1 MSGGETPE
9 FGPYDLLN
17 CYANG
22 VFPMAD
28 SRDDP
33 NTFFVDPK
41 MRGILPLGRLRI
53 SKSLAKTVRS
63 QRFDIKTDTCFM
75 DVVKACAAPRPG
87 HPDTWINQTIL
98 GLYEELFALGH
109 AHSVECWQGGK
120 LVGGLYGV
128 SLAGAFFGESM
139 FSHASNASKVALVHL
154 DGRLRAGGFTLL
166 DTQFITDHL
175 RSLGAIEIPRAD
187 YHERLNAALELE
199 GNFNPEKFENS
210 DYSKSVGPSST
221 TDGGGTIQSITQIS

>member
-1 MSGGETPE
+1 MTDGGAPE

-17 CYANG
+17 CYASG

-33 NTFFVDPK
+33 NTFLVDPE
-41 MRGILPLGRLRI
+41 MRGVLPLGGLRI

-63 QRFDIKTDTCFM
+63 QRFEIKTDTCFM
-75 DVVKACAAPRPG
+75 DVVKACAAPRPD

-98 GLYEELFALGH
+98 SLYEELFAIGH
-109 AHSVECWQGGK
+109 AHSVECWQGGT

-139 FSHASNASKVALVHL
+139 FSRVSNASKVALVHL

-166 DTQFITDHL
+166 DTQFISDHL
-175 RSLGAIEIPRAD
+175 RSLGAIEITRAD
-187 YHERLNAALELE
+187 YHEKLGKALQTE
-199 GNFNPEKFENS
+199 GVFNPENYNSS

-221 TDGGGTIQSITQIS
+221 TDGAGTTQSSTQIS